1 MRRFSVSF
9 STGTPCKGVYCNS
22 LRARGPCPLLTWPTL
37 KTIRGTSRDQTAGC
51 LTTGCWAV
59 RLQVWHLWLL
69 LETSLIL
76 RHAIIWGLC
85 VFTLTVPHEFGNPVL
100 RTGTYVSLKLHS
112 WLLTNENSVRPSSNT
127 VNCPIISAAL
137 LAVLFTD
144 QLFISIYQTQM
155 KVEHAKRL
163 LNFSISY
170 GKIVTSDCSQY
181 LPIFIQCGRIYA
193 SCLSFFSN
201 HRSVMDQKLNWNVR
215 LALEPR
221 SYLHFIIYRQLALSP
236 FLY

>member
-1 MRRFSVSF
+1 MRHFRVSF
-9 STGTPCKGVYCNS
+9 PPGDPHKGVYYTSQRAVSTVDLTHSENHQRHLSRSNCWTPDHWMLGGVVTGVTPLARLGNLLCPQTCYH
-22 LRARGPCPLLTWPTL
+22 LRPLCLHSHCSTRVQ
-37 KTIRGTSRDQTAGC
+37 KSRLG
-51 LTTGCWAV
+51 
-59 RLQVWHLWLL
+59 
-69 LETSLIL
+69 
-76 RHAIIWGLC
+76 
-85 VFTLTVPHEFGNPVL
+85 
-100 RTGTYVSLKLHS
+100 TGTYVSLKLHS